1 MEAFWNALVDSFTV
15 GNVFLSIVATFAG
28 IVIGAIPGLSATM
41 AVAILIPFTYKMG
54 TIASLAMLLGVY
66 CGAVYGGS
74 ISAILLNIP
83 GTPAAIMTTLDGNP
97 MAKKGEGGRAIGVS
111 TIASFCGG
119 IISCVFLIV
128 CCSLLALVAQ
138 KFSYPEYFVLAAFG
152 ICLVA
157 DSCGESFL
165 KGIVSGLIGILLSL
179 VGMDAL
185 TGQQRFTFGNPY
197 LLGGLGQVPALIG
210 LFGMSEILNQVFE
223 LGVSNKKKMKVGRV
237 VPDKP
242 TLKRLVPTIIRG
254 SLIGT
259 FIGALPGAGGPVA
272 ASIAY
277 NTEKTTSKDP
287 SKFGTGI
294 PEGVAAAESANNA
307 VTGGAIIP
315 MLALAVPGDG
325 TTAVLMSAFIIKG
338 IDLGPMIFSQHP
350 EVVNTTYIFL
360 ILGNIFMLILGL
372 SLAKIFAKVIEVDN
386 KILLPV
392 VLLICMVGTFASA
405 SNTFNIY
412 VMIFFGILGFVM
424 QRFKFSLTP
433 MILGLVLGSMA
444 EENFRSALTMS
455 KGDYSVFFRPISL
468 VFIVIAAVILA
479 WPRVKR
485 AINKRKSADS
495 NGSDAA

>member
-15 GNVFLSIVATFAG
+15 GNVFLSIAATFAG

-97 MAKKGEGGRAIGVS
+97 MAKKGEGGKAIGVS

-237 VPDKP
+237 VPDKK
-242 TLKRLVPTIIRG
+242 TLKRLVPTILRG

-277 NTEKTTSKDP
+277 NTEKTNSKDP

-294 PEGVAAAESANNA
+294 PEGVAAPESANNA

-372 SLAKIFAKVIEVDN
+372 SLARIFAKVIEVDN

-392 VLLICMVGTFASA
+392 ILLICMVGTFASA

-424 QRFKFSLTP
+424 QRFRFSLTP

-455 KGDYSVFFRPISL
+455 QGDYGVFFRPISL

-479 WPRVKR
+479 YPRVKR
-485 AINKRKSADS
+485 AINKRKAANS

>member
-1 MEAFWNALVDSFTV
+1 MEAFWTALVDSFTV
-15 GNVFLSIVATFAG
+15 GNVFLSLIATFSG

-41 AVAILIPFTYKMG
+41 AVAILIPFTYRMG

-97 MAKKGEGGRAIGVS
+97 MAKKGEGGKAIGVS
-111 TIASFCGG
+111 TISSFIGG
-119 IISCVFLIV
+119 IISCVFLII
-128 CCSLLALVAQ
+128 CCSLLAMVAK

-157 DSCGESFL
+157 DSCSDSFL
-165 KGIVSGLIGILLSL
+165 KGVISGFIGILLSL

-185 TGQQRFTFGNPY
+185 TGQQRFTFGNAY
-197 LLGGLGQVPALIG
+197 LLGGLGIVPALIG

-223 LGVSNKKKMKVGRV
+223 LGAVNKRKNKMGRV
-237 VPDKP
+237 FPERSL
-242 TLKRLVPTIIRG
+242 LKRLTPTILRG
-254 SLIGT
+254 SVIGT
-259 FIGALPGAGGPVA
+259 FIGALPGAGGPIA

-277 NTEKTTSKDP
+277 NTEKSNSDDP

-294 PEGVAAAESANNA
+294 PEGVAAPESANNA

-315 MLALAVPGDG
+315 MLALSVPGDG

-338 IDLGPMIFSQHP
+338 IELGPTIFSMHP
-350 EVVNTTYIFL
+350 DIVNTVYIFL

-372 SLAKIFAKVIEVDN
+372 CLARLFAKVIEIDN

-392 VLLICMVGTFASA
+392 ILLLCMVGTFASA
-405 SNTFNIY
+405 NNTFNIF

-424 QRFKFSLTP
+424 QRFDFSLTP
-433 MILGLVLGSMA
+433 MILGLVLGKMA
-444 EENFRSALTMS
+444 ENNFRAALTMS
-455 KGDYSVFFRPISL
+455 QGSYGVFFRPLSL
-468 VFIVIAAVILA
+468 FFIILGLVIIFY
-479 WPRVKR
+479 PRVKKLIVAKR
-485 AINKRKSADS
+485 AEKKGNV
-495 NGSDAA
+495 